1 MMPWNYSKWEKVM
14 KIDRLNSVQNTA
26 ITYTPTKYGDSDEV
40 ETANKKDILTLSKE
54 AQQFLAANKASK
66 KNNKQETE
74 KNTGNL
80 GLDML
85 RRYMENSRKKENKG
99 PNMLKCFKIAA
110 RISNGHKVPLKDMK
124 YLRENA
130 PELYKNALL
139 FKKHNPKPK
148 KYKSCLDKED
158 EEYMR
163 QKQTDLFGTSVGA
176 EDGIVL
182 SLDE

>member
-1 MMPWNYSKWEKVM
+1 M
-14 KIDRLNSVQNTA
+14 KIDNLNSVQSVA
-26 ITYTPTKYGDSDEV
+26 LTYTPTKYGESDEV
-40 ETANKKDILTLSKE
+40 KNESKRDILTLSKE
-54 AQQFLAANKASK
+54 AQQLLDANKAG

-85 RRYMENSRKKENKG
+85 RRLMENSGKKENKG
-99 PNMLKCFKIAA
+99 PNMLKCYKIAA
-110 RISNGHKVPLKDMK
+110 RISNGHKVPLKDLK

-139 FKKHNPKPK
+139 FKKHNPNPK
-148 KYKSCLDKED
+148 KYRSCLDKED
-158 EEYMR
+158 DEYMR
-163 QKQTDLFGTSVGA
+163 QKQIDQFGTSAGA
-176 EDGIVL
+176 DDAIDL

>member
-1 MMPWNYSKWEKVM
+1 M
-14 KIDRLNSVQNTA
+14 KIDELNSVQSTKL
-26 ITYTPTKYGDSDEV
+26 TYTPTKYGESNENEV
-40 ETANKKDILTLSKE
+40 ENANKKDILTLTKE
-54 AQQFLAANKASK
+54 AQQFLDANKDNK

-85 RRYMENSRKKENKG
+85 RRLMESSGKKENKG
-99 PNMLKCFKIAA
+99 PNMLKCYKIAA

-158 EEYMR
+158 DEYMR
-163 QKQTDLFGTSVGA
+163 QKQIDSFKTSVNTSVGA
-176 EDGIVL
+176 EDAIAL
-182 SLDE
+182 NLDE